1 MECLRAAEVLSAA
14 HDGEVVDPDDLTR
27 ATAHCHDCPSCARF
41 VETMSRI
48 DHVLAVP
55 APAAL
60 VERIESRIHE
70 VAADVAPA
78 HETAPD
84 HAPVDLAAHR
94 RSTRPA
100 WSGRL
105 VAFASVA
112 AVLMVALGV
121 SSVALMRGLGGGR
134 ETAVTADG
142 GSAMQLTA
150 TPEAAEADGYDV
162 RAVPAPAGPAPAYI
176 VVGGGVWALTGPAT
190 VDTSRLTVFASFDHS
205 LEDTGTPERHDALR
219 TAGDTATIYVR
230 TPDGYLSFER
240 VVRSFGRK
248 RYGLVSGA
256 PITRF
261 GEWPTLP
268 AQFSPPRSD
277 DGAPTFRA
285 VAKDDLNVDV
295 FIPNAGDIS
304 RGFAVAP
311 GTDPGDPAAGNPGWT
326 WWEPVSD

>member
-1 MECLRAAEVLSAA
+1 MECLHAAELLSAA

-27 ATAHCHDCPSCARF
+27 AAAHCHDCPSCARF

-48 DHVLAVP
+48 DHVLAAP

-70 VAADVAPA
+70 
-78 HETAPD
+78 TAT
-84 HAPVDLAAHR
+84 HR
-94 RSTRPA
+94 RLARPA

-112 AVLMVALGV
+112 AVLVVALGV
-121 SSVALMRGLGGGR
+121 SSVALMRGLGGDR
-134 ETAVTADG
+134 EAVKTADG

-150 TPEAAEADGYDV
+150 TPEAAEADGYDA
-162 RAVPAPAGPAPAYI
+162 RAIPVPTGPAPAYI
-176 VVGGGVWALTGPAT
+176 VVDGGVWALTGPAT
-190 VDTSRLTVFASFDHS
+190 VDTSRLVVFASFDHS

-219 TAGDTATIYVR
+219 AAGDTATLYVR

-256 PITRF
+256 KIARF

-311 GTDPGDPAAGNPGWT
+311 GTDTGDPAAGNPGWT
-326 WWEPVSD
+326 WWEPISD